1 MSTFHQGSLNSGTA
15 GGKGTGLGLALVQ
28 QIVKLSGGRLGVRSR
43 VNRGSVFWVEL
54 PLGIGYQVTASQ
66 QSAPDLSKSQR
77 TNQIDCVRDQMLSR
91 VPVLEREFHASLMDQ
106 GQWDFLRLIFE
117 LVLRDHNQ
125 ENVISALAMSDP
137 PACTQYD
144 FRKVHVR

>member
-1 MSTFHQGSLNSGTA
+1 
-15 GGKGTGLGLALVQ
+15 
-28 QIVKLSGGRLGVRSR
+28 
-43 VNRGSVFWVEL
+43 
-54 PLGIGYQVTASQ
+54 
-66 QSAPDLSKSQR
+66 
-77 TNQIDCVRDQMLSR
+77 
-91 VPVLEREFHASLMDQ
+91 MDQ

>member
-1 MSTFHQGSLNSGTA
+1 
-15 GGKGTGLGLALVQ
+15 
-28 QIVKLSGGRLGVRSR
+28 
-43 VNRGSVFWVEL
+43 VEL

-66 QSAPDLSKSQR
+66 RSALDLSKSQR
-77 TNQIDCVRDQMLSR
+77 INQIDCVRDQTLSR